1 MKHAHHGMDAEVAHS
16 PLDMSAQTGPDDQET
31 VSAAST
37 ELSKAAGTAAKS
49 SHSDKQKCSA
59 CASCCSVSAILNTVA
74 TIPAPAATPTVF
86 AAVVPTVDAFAV
98 GGPDRP
104 PRIVLA

>member
-1 MKHAHHGMDAEVAHS
+1 MKHAHHGMDAEEAHDHF
-16 PLDMSAQTGPDDQET
+16 DMSAQTGPVDQET

-37 ELSKAAGTAAKS
+37 QLNKAVGTAANGG
-49 SHSDKQKCSA
+49 HSDKQKCSA
-59 CASCCSVSAILNTVA
+59 CASCCSFSAIVQTGVNVA
-74 TIPAPAATPTVF
+74 APAATATVF
-86 AAVVPTVDAFAV
+86 TAVVPTVDAFAV